1 MRPLM
6 CEGRTPP
13 MELQDRSGQMLRP
26 DQATASR
33 QRAER
38 SGKEIRRALRGPAR
52 RGRAQGTAASSE
64 RGIIDVLQE
73 QGDRCGGGADPGRRR
88 RHGGRAHRGI
98 RVGGHAVVRPGLRQ
112 PVQLPVR
119 HAQLAEL
126 HGGRATA
133 GREDRPADHP
143 VPHRELRPGPGLD
156 RRVPGHGGRLLR
168 GQPGGCGRRRCT
180 TAASRPGCPAEL
192 PDLSLQRHHHG
203 HAGQRSRI
211 TWRSRTSTR
220 RSAWTRA
227 CAWAWPRPR
236 SRTRA

>member
-1 MRPLM
+1 
-6 CEGRTPP
+6 
-13 MELQDRSGQMLRP
+13 MELQDRSGPMLGP
-26 DQATASR
+26 DQGHRESAAC
-33 QRAER
+33 RAIGE
-38 SGKEIRRALRGPAR
+38 EIRRALRGPAR

-64 RGIIDVLQE
+64 RGIIDVHQE
-73 QGDRCGGGADPGRRR
+73 QGARRRGDADLGQRRR
-88 RHGGRAHRGI
+88 RSGCAHRGI
-98 RVGGHAVVRPGLRQ
+98 RVGGHAVVRYRLHQ
-112 PVQLPVR
+112 PVQQPVR

-126 HGGRATA
+126 HGGRAAA

-156 RRVPGHGGRLLR
+156 RGVRGHGGRLLR
-168 GQPGGCGRRRCT
+168 GQPGGRGDG
-180 TAASRPGCPAEL
+180 AALRLHRLRPREL
-192 PDLSLQRHHHG
+192 PDLPLQRHHPG
-203 HAGQRSRI
+203 PGQLRI